1 MDAEEV
7 TKEPKN
13 SKKTDKK
20 LTFSIVTLVVGIIT
34 LIAGVV
40 ILVLTLNRAP
50 NTQDAETLVATGSWQ
65 REDEPNVIWNFTE
78 VGKGSL
84 TTNAHTND
92 YNFIWAIEGDELKI
106 ETEWL
111 YALNDEFKY
120 EIKDG
125 KLILDK
131 SIVFVPAAN

>member
-13 SKKTDKK
+13 PKKTDKK
-20 LTFSIVTLVVGIIT
+20 LTFSIVALVVGIIT

-40 ILVLTLNRAP
+40 ILVLTLNRMP
-50 NTQDAETLVATGSWQ
+50 DTQDAETLVATGSWQ
-65 REDEPNVIWNFTE
+65 REDEPGVIWNFTE
-78 VGKGSL
+78 IGKGSL

-111 YALNDEFKY
+111 YTLNDEFEY

-131 SIVFVPAAN
+131 SIVFAPVAN

>member
-7 TKEPKN
+7 TK
-13 SKKTDKK
+13 DKK
-20 LTFSIVTLVVGIIT
+20 IDKKPMFSVITLVVGIIT
-34 LIAGVV
+34 LIVGVV
-40 ILVLTLNRAP
+40 ILVLALNRAP
-50 NTQDAETLVATGSWQ
+50 DTQDAETLVATGSWQ
-65 REDEPNVIWNFTE
+65 REGEPSVVWNFTE
-78 VGKGSL
+78 IGKGSL

-111 YALNDEFKY
+111 YTLNDEFEY

-131 SIVFVPAAN
+131 SIVFVPATN

>member
-20 LTFSIVTLVVGIIT
+20 PIFSIITLVIGIIT
-34 LIAGVV
+34 LIIGVV
-40 ILVLTLNRAP
+40 ILVLALNRAP
-50 NTQDAETLVATGSWQ
+50 DTQDAETLVATGSWQ

-92 YNFIWAIEGDELKI
+92 YNFIWAIGGDELKI

-111 YALNDEFKY
+111 YTLNDEFEY